1 VEALLMYKSR
11 SDSLDE
17 LDTKILALLS
27 EDARRSCRELA
38 EKLDVASGT
47 VYNRVRRMTETGV
60 IKAYIPLLDHSKLGY
75 GLMALIL
82 VQVEGQNLT
91 TVEKELAA
99 SSEVMAVYDIT
110 GEFDVAVVARFK
122 SQISMNTFIKNT
134 LKIPSIR
141 RTVTNVVLNVVKE
154 DPRVQF

>member
-1 VEALLMYKSR
+1 MYKHR
-11 SDSLDE
+11 NDSLDE
-17 LDTKILALLS
+17 LDTRILALLS
-27 EDARRSCRELA
+27 EDAWRSCRELA

-60 IKAYIPLLDHSKLGY
+60 IKGYIPLLDHTKLGY

-82 VQVEGQNLT
+82 VQVEGQHLAE
-91 TVEKELAA
+91 VEKQLAKPA
-99 SSEVMAVYDIT
+99 EVMAVYDIT

-122 SQISMNTFIKNT
+122 SQASMNTFIKDT

>member
-1 VEALLMYKSR
+1 MMYKHR
-11 SDSLDE
+11 RDYIDE
-17 LDTKILALLS
+17 LDNRILALLS

-38 EKLDVASGT
+38 KKLDVASGT
-47 VYNRVRRMTETGV
+47 VYNRVRRMTEAGV
-60 IKAYIPLLDHSKLGY
+60 IKGYIPLLDHTKLGY
-75 GLMALIL
+75 GLMSLIL
-82 VQVEGQNLT
+82 IQVEGQRLT
-91 TVEKELAA
+91 DVEKELANHA
-99 SSEVMAVYDIT
+99 EVMAVYDIT

-122 SQISMNTFIKNT
+122 NQVSMNDFIKNT

>member
-1 VEALLMYKSR
+1 
-11 SDSLDE
+11 
-17 LDTKILALLS
+17 
-27 EDARRSCRELA
+27 
-38 EKLDVASGT
+38 
-47 VYNRVRRMTETGV
+47 MTETGV

-122 SQISMNTFIKNT
+122 SQVSMNTFIKNT

>member
-1 VEALLMYKSR
+1 MYKHR
-11 SDSLDE
+11 NDSLDE
-17 LDTKILALLS
+17 LDTRILALLS

-60 IKAYIPLLDHSKLGY
+60 IKGYIPLLDHTKLGY

-82 VQVEGQNLT
+82 VQVEGQHLAE
-91 TVEKELAA
+91 VEKQLAKPA
-99 SSEVMAVYDIT
+99 EVMAVYDIT

-122 SQISMNTFIKNT
+122 SQASMNTFIKDT

>member
-1 VEALLMYKSR
+1 MMYKHR
-11 SDSLDE
+11 NDSLDE
-17 LDTKILALLS
+17 LDNRILALLS
-27 EDARRSCRELA
+27 EDARRSCRQLA

-47 VYNRVRRMTETGV
+47 VYNRVRKMTEAGV
-60 IKAYIPLLDHSKLGY
+60 IKGYIPLLDHTKLGY

-82 VQVEGQNLT
+82 IQVEGQRLT
-91 TVEKELAA
+91 DVEKELAQNA
-99 SSEVMAVYDIT
+99 EVMAVYDIT

-122 SQISMNTFIKNT
+122 SQASMNAFIKDT

-141 RTVTNVVLNVVKE
+141 RTVTNVVLNVIKE

>member
-1 VEALLMYKSR
+1 MMYKHR
-11 SDSLDE
+11 NDSLDE
-17 LDTKILALLS
+17 LDNRILALLS
-27 EDARRSCRELA
+27 EDARKSCRELA

-47 VYNRVRRMTETGV
+47 VYNRVRRMTEAGV
-60 IKAYIPLLDHSKLGY
+60 IKGYIPLLNHTKLGY
-75 GLMALIL
+75 GLMSLIL
-82 VQVEGQNLT
+82 IQVEGQRLT
-91 TVEKELAA
+91 EVEKELAKHA
-99 SSEVMAVYDIT
+99 EVMAVYDIT

-122 SQISMNTFIKNT
+122 SQASMNDFIKDT